1 MGSLLAPSATPL
13 ARATA
18 ETLAD
23 ATALPTPARDAW
35 NPQAIGAP
43 LLPWLA
49 WSVAVDE
56 WNPTWSEANK
66 RTAIAEAFA
75 LHRRRG
81 TPWAIKRALSR
92 VVDSAKLIERPE
104 GAHWA
109 EFDVD
114 IAVTDR
120 PLTEDLYPQITKLI
134 DAYKPTRSHL
144 RRLVISVASRGT
156 VYAGCVTL
164 GGDQVTV
171 QPHQVTDI
179 TAPALR
185 AYAGIGQYDCAIT
198 SIYPRAV

>member
-13 ARATA
+13 ARAAA

-23 ATALPTPARDAW
+23 ATALSTPARDAW
-35 NPQAIGAP
+35 NPYEIGAP

-56 WNPTWSEANK
+56 WNPTWSEATK
-66 RTAIAEAFA
+66 RAAIAEAFA

-92 VVDSAKLIERPE
+92 VVDSATLIEKPE

-120 PLTEDLYPQITKLI
+120 PLTEDLYPRITQLI
-134 DAYKPTRSHL
+134 AAYKPTRSHL
-144 RRLVISVASRGT
+144 RRLVISLASRAT
-156 VYAGCVTL
+156 VNVACATLAGDTVTIRPL
-164 GGDQVTV
+164 EL
-171 QPHQVTDI
+171 TDI
-179 TAPALR
+179 TAPPMLPRSA
-185 AYAGIGQYDCAIT
+185 IGLQDWGAT
-198 SIYPRAV
+198 SIYPRAA